1 MLLARPRPTA
11 VCVRYYYDREAGVS
25 PVASRRGQIELRKRV
40 TGFVSGLAQ
49 RSD

>member
-11 VCVRYYYDREAGVS
+11 VCVRYYDREAGVS
-25 PVASRRGQIELRKRV
+25 PVASRRGQIELRKRA
-40 TGFVSGLAQ
+40 TGFVSGLAK